1 MATTASPTQQVVLV
15 RNPAIVSRV
24 IAGETLVVPICS
36 GVGDMEAVY
45 TFNGPGAQLW
55 DLLEQKLSAEELGV
69 WLTQNF
75 EVTAEVARA
84 DVQTFVDDLKQ
95 TGLLMSAPM
104 PADVGILADSEEF
117 QVAPQE

>member
-75 EVTAEVARA
+75 EVTPEVARA

-104 PADVGILADSEEF
+104 PADVEILADSEEF